1 MIDFHSH
8 ILPSMDDGS
17 KNEQESFLMLKELK
31 KQGVNKVVATP
42 HFYANVESVEG
53 FLLRRKA
60 SFEKLN
66 NFVGTDFPSVILG
79 AEVRYYEGIS
89 RLENLKKLCIKGTN
103 MLMLEMPVA
112 KWTDFVIKELFS
124 LASRGNFI
132 VVLAHIERYIFMQP
146 KSVFVDLLNRG
157 VLMQINVSFINGFF
171 TRRKALKLL
180 DSGMVH
186 FIGTDCHNLSDRPP
200 EMKTALN
207 HISNNLG
214 EDFLNNLANY
224 GKEIFRKNKD
234 TIYF

>member
-1 MIDFHSH
+1 
-8 ILPSMDDGS
+8 
-17 KNEQESFLMLKELK
+17 
-31 KQGVNKVVATP
+31 
-42 HFYANVESVEG
+42 
-53 FLLRRKA
+53 
-60 SFEKLN
+60 
-66 NFVGTDFPSVILG
+66 
-79 AEVRYYEGIS
+79 
-89 RLENLKKLCIKGTN
+89 
-103 MLMLEMPVA
+103 
-112 KWTDFVIKELFS
+112 
-124 LASRGNFI
+124 
-132 VVLAHIERYIFMQP
+132 MQP
-146 KSVFVDLLNRG
+146 KSVFVDLLNSG